1 MSNSQEAVEVRA
13 PFSGESRRLKNLNL
27 SEIRL
32 FDFRCLK
39 PRLNPTYGLCS
50 RRGGRPNTPLPV
62 PSVAERGS

>member
-32 FDFRCLK
+32 FDF
-39 PRLNPTYGLCS
+39 
-50 RRGGRPNTPLPV
+50 
-62 PSVAERGS
+62 SVFQAST